1 MMMSEH
7 PSSEEEHRVNEEI
20 EYVGS
25 PTEFADADEV
35 PEWVA
40 TAAKIL
46 FFLPAALVTA
56 STIPFLFLGLVIA
69 ICACLIAFGSVV
81 SAL

>member
-7 PSSEEEHRVNEEI
+7 PSSEEEHRVNEI

-56 STIPFLFLGLVIA
+56 STIPFLFLGLVVVM
-69 ICACLIAFGSVV
+69 CACLIVFGSLV